1 MRRQL
6 AVIACVLF
14 AARTASAEEAT
25 CKDTYEQ
32 SQQLMKPAASGE
44 STLLRARSMLQACTR
59 MDCKEWLVSD
69 CSRWLGEVEA
79 RVPTVVFAAK
89 NTAGRDLTDVR
100 VLNKA
105 GQEIVVTLDGH
116 AIDVEPGAH
125 TFVFVTRD
133 GKRRELNA
141 LVREGAK
148 SQGVTA
154 TFDASPEELA
164 RAAPP
169 SRERPMEVP
178 RPLRWVGY
186 GTAGLGLVGLG
197 IGGLFGLQA
206 ISKKNEAR
214 CDAANLCDDP
224 GALDD
229 SRSAARI
236 ATAGFVAGGILVAAG
251 VALVLFAPGKTSTTA
266 ARGWPLAAT
275 W

>member
-1 MRRQL
+1 MRRHF

-14 AARTASAEEAT
+14 ASRTAAAEAPT
-25 CKDTYEQ
+25 CKETYEQ

-59 MDCKEWLVSD
+59 MECKEWLVAD

-79 RVPTVVFAAK
+79 RIPTVVFAAK

-105 GQEIVVTLDGH
+105 GEEIVSSLDGH

-125 TFVFVTRD
+125 TFVFVMRD
-133 GKRRELNA
+133 GKRREQNA

-148 SQGVTA
+148 SQAITA

-164 RAAPP
+164 RANPP
-169 SRERPMEVP
+169 GRGERPPEAP

-214 CDAANLCDDP
+214 CDATNYCDDP

-236 ATAGFVAGGILVAAG
+236 ATAGFVTGGILVAAG
-251 VALVLFAPGKTSTTA
+251 VALILFAPSKTATTA
-266 ARGWPLAAT
+266 RAWPLTTT